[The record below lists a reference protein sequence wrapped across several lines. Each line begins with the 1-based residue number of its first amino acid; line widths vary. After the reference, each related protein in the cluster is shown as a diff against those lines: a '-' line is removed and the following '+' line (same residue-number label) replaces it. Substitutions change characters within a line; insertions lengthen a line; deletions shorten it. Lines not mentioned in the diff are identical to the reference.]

1 VGKTEIARRLAKLAQ
16 APFIKVEATKFTE
29 VGFHGRDVD
38 MIIRDLVDVAVHE
51 FTMKAREQEK
61 QRVKQE
67 VEERLLDILAGAQAQ
82 ERTKTMFRKMLQ
94 NGELEGKRVDFE
106 VPQPTPA
113 TQMPFGSEM
122 GAQGVFVQL
131 DKIFGGAK
139 KQKRKMTIAECRYYL
154 HPPPRLLY
162 HRLVN

>member
-38 MIIRDLVDVAVHE
+38 MIIRDLVDVAVHD
-51 FTMKAREQEK
+51 FTMKARDQEK

-67 VEERLLDILAGAQAQ
+67 VEERLLDILAGQQAQ
-82 ERTKTMFRKMLQ
+82 ERTKAMFRKMLQ
-94 NGELEGKRVDFE
+94 DGELEGKKVDVE
-106 VPQPTPA
+106 VPQSSPA
-113 TQMPFGSEM
+113 TQMPFSSEM

-131 DKIFGGAK
+131 DKIFGGNK
-139 KQKRKMTIAECRYYL
+139 KQKRKMTIAECR
-154 HPPPRLLY
+154 
-162 HRLVN
+162 